1 MPVLIDGVALLAAL
15 LVCIVCYMLLVAYKS
30 TLGALL
36 GVLVNALDV
45 DIPFVGHVF
54 HFLASGILALDS
66 AINAA
71 LVDGVDGSRWAL
83 AKMFNFTALLIDRTY
98 DAIAH
103 AAETQYN
110 AVRWVVD
117 HLIPSA
123 IGAAVKPLHGAVK
136 SLSHQLAYLWR
147 VVGNLAHAVAHTA
160 DTTVPRVI
168 QRTVTVTRVEV
179 EKQTKTVVQAVA
191 GTLPQV
197 GSIGRTIHGI
207 DETLK
212 ETLRKLSPAALAGV
226 FVGSILSLAG
236 MTWLRCGNVRRVGRA
251 VCGLNANTLEG
262 LLAGLLSIFGT
273 IGIVKFAGDIQ
284 DVVADFGGEVTHFW
298 RADLA
303 GPGGDRKLGSA
314 TLD

>member
-1 MPVLIDGVALLAAL
+1 MPILADGVALLAAL
-15 LVCIVCYMLLVAYKS
+15 LACIVCYMLLVAYKS

-36 GVLVNALDV
+36 LVLAGALD
-45 DIPFVGHVF
+45 IGFPLIGHAF
-54 HFLASGILALDS
+54 HFLSVGIMALDS

-71 LVDGVDGSRWAL
+71 LVDGVDGTKWAL
-83 AKMFNFTALLIDRTY
+83 AKMFNFTALLIERTY
-98 DAIAH
+98 SAIADGLE
-103 AAETQYN
+103 ANYN
-110 AVRWVVD
+110 AIRHLAE
-117 HLIPSA
+117 HLIPSLIAAA
-123 IGAAVKPLHGAVK
+123 IRPLTGAVH

-147 VVGNLAHAVAHTA
+147 VVTSLAHAVAHAA

-191 GTLPQV
+191 GALPQV
-197 GSIGRTIHGI
+197 GSIGRTVHGI

-226 FVGSILSLAG
+226 FVGSILSITGL
-236 MTWLRCGNVRRVGRA
+236 TWLRCGNVNRVGKSI
-251 VCGLNANTLEG
+251 CGLNANTLEG

-303 GPGGDRKLGSA
+303 GPGGDRQPGSA